1 MRFTSMSL
9 AQTERAPR
17 GALGDLRSETSIAF
31 AALGFGARQTIAAW
45 PVLMGRCLFYVLIMA
60 VFSAL
65 WDTVWAE
72 RLSGT
77 HLVSLPEGGLA
88 IYVGVTEWITL
99 SIVSV
104 HLRLEDDIRSG
115 ALEPHLTRPR
125 SYLTQKV
132 FEAFGGML
140 VRMAAL
146 GATGLTMLA
155 LSGRAAPDA
164 SAFAGVAVLGV
175 LGGAIGVLIYALV
188 GLFAFWLRR
197 VLPVLMV
204 MQKMM
209 FLFGGLFAPV
219 TLYPDWLERICLIT
233 PFAAHIF
240 YAGYMTLE
248 SSVELFAQGLGCA
261 VLWLATLAFACASVW
276 RAGLARLLWEG
287 G

>member
-1 MRFTSMSL
+1 MSL
-9 AQTERAPR
+9 AQTDRAPR
-17 GALGDLRSETSIAF
+17 GVLADLRSETSVAA

-77 HLVSLPEGGLA
+77 HLVALPEGGLA

-132 FEAFGGML
+132 FESFGGML
-140 VRMAAL
+140 VRMGAL
-146 GATGLTMLA
+146 GVTGLAMLA
-155 LSGRAAPDA
+155 LSGRVAPDA

-175 LGGAIGVLIYALV
+175 LGGAIGVLLYALT
-188 GLFAFWLRR
+188 GLCAFWLRR

-204 MQKMM
+204 VQKMM

-219 TLYPDWLERICLIT
+219 TLYPDWLERICLVT

-248 SSVELFAQGLGCA
+248 PSAALFAQGLGWA
-261 VLWLATLAFACASVW
+261 ALWLAVLALACASVW
-276 RAGLARLLWEG
+276 RAGLARLLREG